1 MLPLFVAQILRG
13 TPCITGLF
21 VAGVLSGA
29 LSTVSSGLSSLSA
42 VAFQDFI
49 LAGFHVKVAENKK
62 ALAAKCISAAN
73 GVLCYV
79 MIYLIRYLPG
89 VMKVFVSIL
98 YIA

>member
-1 MLPLFVAQILRG
+1 M
-13 TPCITGLF
+13 
-21 VAGVLSGA
+21 LSGA

-49 LAGFHVKVAENKK
+49 LAGFHVKIAESKK
-62 ALAAKCISAAN
+62 AFAAKCISAVY

-89 VMKVFVSIL
+89 VMKVSVLIL
-98 YIA
+98 YITLPMWNS